1 MRAQIINDAFALS
14 ESLEIPS
21 TQPLE
26 IIKYLT
32 QETEY
37 LPWSTSITRLNYLT
51 NMLDSTSAFTNYQ
64 NFIIK
69 LVSGLYN
76 SLGWDEGSSD
86 TYLLK
91 YFFRVLKL
99 INSFLTI
106 YFQRQFRAKILSLAC
121 ERDFIQCVNKAKSW
135 FASWMQNEN
144 NNPLDNQK
152 FISKIFT

>member
-51 NMLDSTSAFTNYQ
+51 NMLDSTNAFSNYQ
-64 NFIIK
+64 NFVIK
-69 LVSGLYN
+69 LVSSLYN
-76 SLGWDEGSSD
+76 SLGWDERSTD
-86 TYLLK
+86 TFLQK
-91 YFFRVLKL
+91 FFFRVLIL
-99 INSFLTI
+99 IKSFLTI
-106 YFQRQFRAKILSLAC
+106 
-121 ERDFIQCVNKAKSW
+121 
-135 FASWMQNEN
+135 
-144 NNPLDNQK
+144 
-152 FISKIFT
+152 